1 MVFWWNSFQRR
12 SILWSYGGVGGQLK
26 VDFDLIGVGVRME
39 DKNDVMDGSRERM
52 MSEDDGVEK

>member
-1 MVFWWNSFQRR
+1 M
-12 SILWSYGGVGGQLK
+12 WSYGGVGGQLK